1 MWKITEHCTVPWQ
14 RGSIFGSSNGEP
26 DSVSCKII
34 TLSSG
39 SLLLVD
45 DFHLGKSISLSEL
58 SVILWFTCQERFI
71 SAARLTTLA
80 TVLRDTSQLCV
91 MFCSLNFRLFRRR
104 ISRYLVVIVASGFL
118 PFRYWYVTLSISE
131 KHSLFVF
138 LRRSPKF
145 SNTTFIY
152 GRHIGRQ
159 SDSFFFAFLSGSF
172 IP

>member
-39 SLLLVD
+39 SFLLVD
-45 DFHLGKSISLSEL
+45 DFHLGKSISPSEL

-71 SAARLTTLA
+71 SAVRLTTLA
-80 TVLRDTSQLCV
+80 TVLRDTPQLCA
-91 MFCSLNFRLFRRR
+91 MFRLLNPKLFWRR

-118 PFRYWYVTLSISE
+118 SFRYWYVTLSISE

-138 LRRSPKF
+138 LRHSPNY
-145 SNTTFIY
+145 SNLIIVY
-152 GRHIGRQ
+152 GRSNGWQ

>member
-1 MWKITEHCTVPWQ
+1 MWKITEHCTVPGKEVLFLDH
-14 RGSIFGSSNGEP
+14 RTGEP

-138 LRRSPKF
+138 LRHSPNY
-145 SNTTFIY
+145 SNLIIVY
-152 GRHIGRQ
+152 GRSDGWQ
-159 SDSFFFAFLSGSF
+159 SDSFFFTFLSGSF